1 MFAFGSTEIRAKG
14 RHWIKI
20 FYDQEMLMSCLQI
33 GDEVINT
40 KVYLPT
46 DKIAE
51 LLHQA
56 YLAQIEDSNA
66 IGHKTWTTETYVTN
80 ITA

>member
-1 MFAFGSTEIRAKG
+1 MFAYGTTCIRAKG
-14 RHWIKI
+14 RHWLKI
-20 FYDQEMLMSCLQI
+20 YYCQEMLMSCLEI
-33 GDEVINT
+33 GDDVIT
-40 KVYLPT
+40 TRLYLPT

-56 YLAQIEDSNA
+56 YLAQIDDSNA
-66 IGHKTWTTETYVTN
+66 IGHKTWTTDTYVTN